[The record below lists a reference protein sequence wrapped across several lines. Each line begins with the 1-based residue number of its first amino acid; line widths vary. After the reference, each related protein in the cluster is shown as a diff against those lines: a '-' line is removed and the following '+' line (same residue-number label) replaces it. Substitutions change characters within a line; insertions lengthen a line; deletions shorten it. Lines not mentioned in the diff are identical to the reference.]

1 LTPRLA
7 ALAVAFA
14 LAAAGAQAQNIG
26 LPGADRSTP
35 VEIHADNGIE
45 WQQNAQAYIARGNA
59 IAKQGDV
66 TVRADQLIAYYRN
79 NAAGGTDVW
88 RIDAVGKVRIGTPTQ
103 SAYGDKAV
111 YDVDNGVLV
120 LTGKVWLQ
128 TPEEKITARDSL
140 EYWDKKNLAVARGD
154 AVAVRGDKKLSADV
168 MTAHFTDTP
177 QKASGPQK
185 PVAKGKM
192 QNDGRLKQI
201 DAFNN
206 VVVTGPTEVVH
217 GNNGV
222 YYADTG
228 VAVLT
233 GNVRI
238 TRGKNQLN
246 GERAEV
252 NMNTGVSKLTGGG
265 GRVGGYFLPN
275 ETAPNQQQP
284 KGAR

>member
-1 LTPRLA
+1 MTPRLTGV
-7 ALAVAFA
+7 ALALA
-14 LAAAGAQAQNIG
+14 LAASGAHAQNIG
-26 LPGADRSTP
+26 LPGGDRNTP

-59 IAKQGDV
+59 VAKQGDV

-79 NAAGGTDVW
+79 TSSGGTDVW

-103 SAYGDKAV
+103 SAHGDKAV

-128 TPEEKITARDSL
+128 TPEETITARDSL

-154 AVAVRGDKKLSADV
+154 AVAVRGDKKLRADV

-177 QKASGPQK
+177 QKTSGPQK
-185 PVAKGKM
+185 PAAKGTA

-217 GNNGV
+217 GNQGV
-222 YYADTG
+222 YYAATG

-252 NMNTGVSKLTGGG
+252 NMNTGVSKLTGGSN
-265 GRVGGYFLPN
+265 RVGGYFIPDD
-275 ETAPNQQQP
+275 APSNQQP
-284 KGAR
+284 KKTR

>member
-1 LTPRLA
+1 MTPRLA
-7 ALAVAFA
+7 ALAVALA
-14 LAAAGAQAQNIG
+14 LAAPAAQAQNMG

-79 NAAGGTDVW
+79 NNAGGTDVW
-88 RIDAVGKVRIGTPTQ
+88 RIDALGKVRIGTPTQ
-103 SAYGDKAV
+103 SAHGDKAV

-120 LTGKVWLQ
+120 LTGKVWLE

-154 AVAVRGDKKLSADV
+154 AVAVRGDKKLRADV
-168 MTAHFTDTP
+168 MTAHFADAP
-177 QKASGPQK
+177 QKPRGPQK
-185 PVAKGKM
+185 PAAKGKA
-192 QNDGRLKQI
+192 QDDSGRLKQI

-206 VVVTGPTEVVH
+206 VVVTGPTEVVR
-217 GNNGV
+217 GNQGV

-228 VAVLT
+228 IAVLT

-238 TRGKNQLN
+238 TRGNNQLN

-265 GRVGGYFLPN
+265 RRVGGYFIPN
-275 ETAPNQQQP
+275 DATSNQQP

>member
-1 LTPRLA
+1 MTPRLA

-14 LAAAGAQAQNIG
+14 LAAPAAQAQNMG

-88 RIDAVGKVRIGTPTQ
+88 RIDALGKVRIGTPTQ
-103 SAYGDKAV
+103 SANGDKGV
-111 YDVDNGVLV
+111 YDVDNGILV
-120 LTGKVWLQ
+120 LTGKVWLE

-154 AVAVRGDKKLSADV
+154 AVAVRGDKKLRADV
-168 MTAHFTDTP
+168 MTAHFTDAP
-177 QKASGPQK
+177 QKPSGPQK
-185 PVAKGKM
+185 PASKGKT
-192 QNDGRLKQI
+192 QDDSGRLKQI

-206 VVVTGPTEVVH
+206 VVITGPTEVVH
-217 GNNGV
+217 GNQGV
-222 YYADTG
+222 YRADTG
-228 VAVLT
+228 IAVLT

-238 TRGKNQLN
+238 TRGNNQLN

-265 GRVGGYFLPN
+265 NRVGGYFVPDDAKPN
-275 ETAPNQQQP
+275 QQP
-284 KGAR
+284 KGTR